1 MTRPACSGAAMA
13 ALALVSAT
21 VLAACTSGSPTTAGS
36 AVPGVYGSVPTPATG
51 AEQAGTVSVA
61 QPPDSAPTWILP
73 LATSASISVFTVHL
87 FDQQM
92 YRPLYWLVNGVEPTE
107 DPALSLATD
116 PKVSNGGKRFTVT
129 LKSSYKWSD
138 GKPITSQDI
147 LFWYDLMKAAVK
159 ASPSNWAY
167 YTPGIGLPDQVA
179 SVTAPSASTVVFTM
193 KSAVNPTWF
202 WQNELGVIQPMP
214 AFAWAKASATGPIL
228 NFASPENAARIYNY
242 LAAQARPSAS
252 WVTSPLWKIVDGP
265 YTLSSFSTVSGAFTM
280 SPNRAY
286 GGPHAKTVSKYSSV
300 PFTSDT
306 AEENAIRSGSL
317 DTGYMPLADLPQ
329 ISKIK
334 SAGYNVFGYP
344 AFGWLYVVYNF
355 KDATG
360 HFNKIISQLYIRQAI
375 AHLQDQ
381 PGVIKAFFY
390 GAAGPAYGP
399 VPMLPKSPYTP
410 ANALINPY
418 PFSVTAA
425 TSLLKARG
433 WKVIPGG
440 TDTCT
445 RPGTGAADCGAGI
458 PAGTPLAW
466 NLIYETTPV
475 SIGEQIIALASEAKR
490 AGIEI
495 TPVSSNFNYI
505 VANYDDQTPAGKS
518 DISKWAMADFGGFAD
533 NTYPTTFGMFN
544 CAGSSNFGGY
554 CSLQADKLIDASV
567 SSTNPSAV
575 TSEATYLTT
584 QQPGLF
590 GPTPADALEIGNVLV
605 WKKTLSGPPASFATI
620 TQFNIN
626 PEMWYFTT

>member
-1 MTRPACSGAAMA
+1 MA
-13 ALALVSAT
+13 ALGLVCAT
-21 VLAACTSGSPTTAGS
+21 VLAACTSGGTTTTGS
-36 AVPGVYGSVPTPATG
+36 AVPGVYGSVPAPAAG
-51 AEQAGTVSVA
+51 AQHAGTVSVA

-73 LATSASISVFTVHL
+73 LATSASVSVFTVHL

-92 YRPLYWLVNGVEPTE
+92 YRPLYWLVNGVGPKEA
-107 DPALSLATD
+107 PALSLASD
-116 PKVSNGGKRFTVT
+116 PRVSNGDKTFTVT

-167 YTPGIGLPDQVA
+167 YTPGIGMPDQVA
-179 SVTAPSASTVVFTM
+179 SVTAPSASAVVFTM
-193 KSAVNPTWF
+193 KAAVNPTWF

-214 AFAWAKASATGPIL
+214 AFAWARASATGPIL
-228 NFASPENAARIYNY
+228 NFTSPQNAARIYNY

-252 WVTSPLWKIVDGP
+252 WATSPLWKIVDGP
-265 YTLSSFSTVSGAFTM
+265 YTLSSFNTVSGAFTM
-280 SPNRAY
+280 SPNHGY
-286 GGPHAKTVSKYSSV
+286 GGPHARTVSTYSSV

-306 AEENAIRSGSL
+306 AEDNAIRSGSL
-317 DTGYMPLADLPQ
+317 DVGYIPLGNLPQ

-334 SAGYNVFGYP
+334 SVGYNVFGYP

-360 HFNKIISQLYIRQAI
+360 HFSKIISQLYIRQAI
-375 AHLQDQ
+375 ARLQDQ

-390 GAAGPAYGP
+390 GAAGQAYGP
-399 VPMLPKSPYTP
+399 VPALPKSPYTP
-410 ANALINPY
+410 ANALTNPY

-425 TSLLKARG
+425 TSLLKAHG

-445 RPGTGAADCGAGI
+445 RPGTGLSDCGAGI

-466 NLIYETTPV
+466 NLIYTTTPA
-475 SIGEQIIALASEAKR
+475 SIGEQVIALASEAKR

-495 TPVSSNFNYI
+495 TLVSSNFDHI
-505 VANYDDQTPAGKS
+505 VGNYDDQTPAGNANTG
-518 DISKWAMADFGGFAD
+518 KWAMADFGGFAD
-533 NTYPTTFGMFN
+533 NTYPTTFGIFN

-554 CSLQADKLIDASV
+554 CSPQADKLIDASV
-567 SSTNPSAV
+567 LSTNPKAV
-575 TSEATYLTT
+575 TSEASYLTT

-605 WKKTLSGPPASFATI
+605 WKKTLSGPPASFATV

>member
-1 MTRPACSGAAMA
+1 MA
-13 ALALVSAT
+13 ALALVCAT
-21 VLAACTSGSPTTAGS
+21 VLAACTSGGTTTTGS
-36 AVPGVYGSVPTPATG
+36 AVPGVYGSVPAPAAG
-51 AEQAGTVSVA
+51 AQHAGTVSVA

-73 LATSASISVFTVHL
+73 LATSASVSVFTVHL

-92 YRPLYWLVNGVEPTE
+92 YRPLYWLVNGVGPKEA
-107 DPALSLATD
+107 PALSLASD
-116 PKVSNGGKRFTVT
+116 PRVSNGDKTFTVT

-167 YTPGIGLPDQVA
+167 YTPGIGMPDQVA
-179 SVTAPSASTVVFTM
+179 SVTAPSASAVVFTM
-193 KSAVNPTWF
+193 KAAVNPTWF

-214 AFAWAKASATGPIL
+214 AFAWARASATGPIL
-228 NFASPENAARIYNY
+228 NFTSPQNAARIYNY

-252 WVTSPLWKIVDGP
+252 WATSPLWKIVDGP
-265 YTLSSFSTVSGAFTM
+265 YTLSSFNTVSGAFTM
-280 SPNRAY
+280 SPNHGY
-286 GGPHAKTVSKYSSV
+286 GGPHARTVSTYSSV

-306 AEENAIRSGSL
+306 AEDNAIRSGSL
-317 DTGYMPLADLPQ
+317 DVGYIPLGNLPQ

-334 SAGYNVFGYP
+334 SVGYNVFGYP

-360 HFNKIISQLYIRQAI
+360 HFSKIISRLYIRQAI
-375 AHLQDQ
+375 ARLQDQ

-390 GAAGPAYGP
+390 GAAGQAYGP
-399 VPMLPKSPYTP
+399 VPALPKSPYTP
-410 ANALINPY
+410 ANALTNPY

-425 TSLLKARG
+425 TSLLKAHG

-445 RPGTGAADCGAGI
+445 RPGTGLSDCGAGI

-466 NLIYETTPV
+466 NLIYTTTPA
-475 SIGEQIIALASEAKR
+475 SIGEQVIALASEAKR

-495 TPVSSNFNYI
+495 TLVSSNFDHI
-505 VANYDDQTPAGKS
+505 VGNYDDQTPAGNANTG
-518 DISKWAMADFGGFAD
+518 KWAMADFGGFAD
-533 NTYPTTFGMFN
+533 NTYPTTFGIFN

-554 CSLQADKLIDASV
+554 CSPQADKLIDASV
-567 SSTNPSAV
+567 LSTNPKAV
-575 TSEATYLTT
+575 TSEASYLTT

-605 WKKTLSGPPASFATI
+605 WKKTLSGPPASFATV

>member
-1 MTRPACSGAAMA
+1 
-13 ALALVSAT
+13 
-21 VLAACTSGSPTTAGS
+21 
-36 AVPGVYGSVPTPATG
+36 
-51 AEQAGTVSVA
+51 
-61 QPPDSAPTWILP
+61 
-73 LATSASISVFTVHL
+73 
-87 FDQQM
+87 
-92 YRPLYWLVNGVEPTE
+92 
-107 DPALSLATD
+107 
-116 PKVSNGGKRFTVT
+116 
-129 LKSSYKWSD
+129 
-138 GKPITSQDI
+138 
-147 LFWYDLMKAAVK
+147 
-159 ASPSNWAY
+159 
-167 YTPGIGLPDQVA
+167 
-179 SVTAPSASTVVFTM
+179 
-193 KSAVNPTWF
+193 
-202 WQNELGVIQPMP
+202 
-214 AFAWAKASATGPIL
+214 
-228 NFASPENAARIYNY
+228 
-242 LAAQARPSAS
+242 
-252 WVTSPLWKIVDGP
+252 
-265 YTLSSFSTVSGAFTM
+265 
-280 SPNRAY
+280 
-286 GGPHAKTVSKYSSV
+286 
-300 PFTSDT
+300 
-306 AEENAIRSGSL
+306 
-317 DTGYMPLADLPQ
+317 MPLADLPQ

-390 GAAGPAYGP
+390 GAAGQAYGP

-418 PFSVTAA
+418 PFSVAA
-425 TSLLKARG
+425 AISLLKARG

-445 RPGTGAADCGAGI
+445 RPGTGASDCGAGI
-458 PAGTPLAW
+458 PARTPLAW
-466 NLIYETTPV
+466 KLIYETTPV
-475 SIGEQIIALASEAKR
+475 SIGDQVTALASDAKR

-505 VANYDDQTPAGKS
+505 VANYDDQTPAGKT

-575 TSEATYLTT
+575 TREAAYLTT

>member
-1 MTRPACSGAAMA
+1 MTRPAYSGAAMA
-13 ALALVSAT
+13 ALALVGAT
-21 VLAACTSGSPTTAGS
+21 VLAACTGGSPATTGS
-36 AVPGVYGSVPTPATG
+36 ALPGVYGSVPTPATG
-51 AEQAGTVSVA
+51 AEQSGTVSVA
-61 QPPDSAPTWILP
+61 QPPDAAPTWILP

-116 PKVSNGGKRFTVT
+116 PKVSDGGKRFTVT
-129 LKSSYKWSD
+129 LKSSDKWSD

-167 YTPGIGLPDQVA
+167 YTPGIGMPDQVA

-317 DTGYMPLADLPQ
+317 DIGYMPLADLPQ

-381 PGVIKAFFY
+381 RGVIKAFFY
-390 GAAGPAYGP
+390 GAAGQAYGP

-418 PFSVTAA
+418 PFSVTVA
-425 TSLLKARG
+425 TSLLKAHG
-433 WKVIPGG
+433 WKVVPGG

-475 SIGEQIIALASEAKR
+475 SIGEQITALASEAKM

-495 TPVSSNFNYI
+495 TLVSSNFNYI
-505 VANYDDQTPAGKS
+505 VTNYDDQTPAGKT

-575 TSEATYLTT
+575 TSEAAYLTT

-620 TQFNIN
+620 TQFSIN

>member
-1 MTRPACSGAAMA
+1 MA
-13 ALALVSAT
+13 ALALVCAT
-21 VLAACTSGSPTTAGS
+21 VLAACTSGGTTTTGS
-36 AVPGVYGSVPTPATG
+36 AVPGVYGSVPAPAAG
-51 AEQAGTVSVA
+51 AQQAGTVSVA

-92 YRPLYWLVNGVEPTE
+92 YRPLYWLVNGVGPKEA
-107 DPALSLATD
+107 PALSLASD
-116 PKVSNGGKRFTVT
+116 PRVSNGDKTFTVT

-167 YTPGIGLPDQVA
+167 YTPGIGMPDQVA

-193 KSAVNPTWF
+193 KAAVNPTWF

-214 AFAWAKASATGPIL
+214 AFAWARASATGPIL
-228 NFASPENAARIYNY
+228 NFTSPQNAARIYNY

-252 WVTSPLWKIVDGP
+252 WATSPLWKIVDGP
-265 YTLSSFSTVSGAFTM
+265 YTLSSFNAVSGAFIM
-280 SPNRAY
+280 SPNHAY
-286 GGPHAKTVSKYSSV
+286 GGPHAKTVSRYSSV

-306 AEENAIRSGSL
+306 AEDNAIRSGSL
-317 DTGYMPLADLPQ
+317 DVGYIPLGNLPQ
-329 ISKIK
+329 ISKIR
-334 SAGYNVFGYP
+334 SVGYNVFGYP

-355 KDATG
+355 KDTTG

-375 AHLQDQ
+375 ARLQDQ

-390 GAAGPAYGP
+390 GAAGQAYGP
-399 VPMLPKSPYTP
+399 VPALPASPYTP
-410 ANALINPY
+410 ANALTNPY

-425 TSLLKARG
+425 TSLLKAHG

-440 TDTCT
+440 ADTCA
-445 RPGTGAADCGAGI
+445 RPGTGLSDCGAGI

-466 NLIYETTPV
+466 NLIYTATPA
-475 SIGEQIIALASEAKR
+475 SIGEQVIALASEAKR

-495 TPVSSNFNYI
+495 TLVSSNFDHI
-505 VANYDDQTPAGKS
+505 VANYDDQTPAGKANTG
-518 DISKWAMADFGGFAD
+518 KWAMADFGGFAD
-533 NTYPTTFGMFN
+533 NTYPTTFGIFN

-554 CSLQADKLIDASV
+554 CSPQADKLIDASV
-567 SSTNPSAV
+567 LSTNPKAV
-575 TSEATYLTT
+575 TSEASYLTT

-605 WKKTLSGPPASFATI
+605 WKKTLSGPPASFATV

>member
-1 MTRPACSGAAMA
+1 MMRPASSGAALA
-13 ALALVSAT
+13 ALALVGAT
-21 VLAACTSGSPTTAGS
+21 VLAACTSGGTTTTGS
-36 AVPGVYGSVPTPATG
+36 AVPGVYGSVPVRAAG
-51 AEQAGTVSVA
+51 AQQAGTVSVA
-61 QPPDSAPTWILP
+61 QPPNAAPTWILP

-92 YRPLYWLVNGVEPTE
+92 YRPLYWLVSGVEPTE
-107 DPALSLATD
+107 ASALSLASD
-116 PKVSNGGKRFTVT
+116 PRVSNGDKRFTVT

-167 YTPGIGLPDQVA
+167 YTPGIGMPDQVA
-179 SVTAPSASTVVFTM
+179 SVTTPSASTVVFTM

-214 AFAWAKASATGPIL
+214 AFAWAKASAAGPIL
-228 NFASPENAARIYNY
+228 NFANPVNAARIYNY

-252 WVTSPLWKIVDGP
+252 WGTSPLWKIVDGP
-265 YTLSSFSTVSGAFTM
+265 YTLSSFNTVSGAFTM

-286 GGPHAKTVSKYSSV
+286 GGPHAKKVSNYFSV

-306 AEENAIRSGSL
+306 AEVNAIRTGSL
-317 DTGYMPLADLPQ
+317 DVGYVPLANLPQ

-334 SAGYNVFGYP
+334 SAGYNAFGYP

-360 HFNKIISQLYIRQAI
+360 HFNKIISQLYIRQAM

-381 PGVIKAFFY
+381 PGVIKAFYF
-390 GAAGPAYGP
+390 GAAGQAYGP
-399 VPMLPKSPYTP
+399 VPVLPKSPYTP

-425 TSLLKARG
+425 TSLLKAHG

-440 TDTCT
+440 TDTCA

-466 NLIYETTPV
+466 NLIYETAPV
-475 SIGEQIIALASEAKR
+475 SIGEQITALASDAKK

-495 TPVSSNFNYI
+495 TQVSRNFNYI
-505 VANYDDQTPAGKS
+505 VTNYDDQTPAGKTN
-518 DISKWAMADFGGFAD
+518 ISKWAMADFGGFAD
-533 NTYPTTFGMFN
+533 STYPTTFGIFN

-554 CSLQADKLIDASV
+554 CSTQADKLIGASV
-567 SSTNPSAV
+567 SSTNPKAV
-575 TSEATYLTT
+575 TSEASYLTT

-605 WKKTLSGPPASFATI
+605 WKKTLSGPPASFATV

-626 PEMWYFTT
+626 PEMWYFTK

>member
-1 MTRPACSGAAMA
+1 MA
-13 ALALVSAT
+13 ALASVI
-21 VLAACTSGSPTTAGS
+21 VLTACTSSSPTTTGS
-36 AVPGVYGSVPTPATG
+36 AVPGVYGSVRAAATG
-51 AEQAGTVSVA
+51 AQRAGTVSVA

-92 YRPLYWLVNGVEPTE
+92 YRPLYWLVNGVEPKE
-107 DPALSLATD
+107 AAALSLASD
-116 PKVSNGGKRFTVT
+116 PEVSNGDKRFMITI
-129 LKSSYKWSD
+129 KNSYKWSD

-167 YTPGIGLPDQVA
+167 YTPGIGMPDQVA

-214 AFAWAKASATGPIL
+214 AFAWAKTSATGPIL
-228 NFASPENAARIYNY
+228 NFANPVNAARIYNY
-242 LAAQARPSAS
+242 LATQARPSTS
-252 WVTSPLWKIVDGP
+252 WATSPLWKIVDGP
-265 YTLSSFSTVSGAFTM
+265 YSLSSFSTVSGAFTM
-280 SPNRAY
+280 FPNRAY
-286 GGPHAKTVSKYSSV
+286 GGPHAKKVSRYSSV

-306 AEENAIRSGSL
+306 AEENAIRTGSL
-317 DTGYMPLADLPQ
+317 DVGYMPLADLPQ
-329 ISKIK
+329 IGKIK
-334 SAGYNVFGYP
+334 SAGYHVFGYP

-381 PGVIKAFFY
+381 PGVIKA
-390 GAAGPAYGP
+390 
-399 VPMLPKSPYTP
+399 
-410 ANALINPY
+410 NALVNPN

-425 TSLLKARG
+425 TTLLTAHG
-433 WKVIPGG
+433 WKVVPGG

-445 RPGTGAADCGAGI
+445 RPGTGTAECGAGI

-475 SIGEQIIALASEAKR
+475 SIGEQITALASDAKR

-505 VANYDDQTPAGKS
+505 VTNYDDQTPAGKT
-518 DISKWAMADFGGFAD
+518 DTSKWAMADFGGFAD
-533 NTYPTTFGMFN
+533 STYPTTFGIFN

-554 CSLQADKLIDASV
+554 CSPQADKLIDASV
-567 SSTNPSAV
+567 SSTNPKAA
-575 TSEATYLTT
+575 TSEASYLTT

-605 WKKTLSGPPASFATI
+605 WKKTLSGPPASFATV

-626 PEMWYFTT
+626 PEMWYFTR